1 MRILDICCCSGGAS
15 MGLYQACRKAGI
27 EPHVCG
33 ADIRKPDSYP
43 FEFIQSDM
51 RELSLDFIRSF
62 DFVWLSPPCQAYSL
76 ACVGSSKEYPNLVP
90 FAQNL
95 MYQAGV
101 PYCMENVPQAPLR
114 RDLLLCGEMFGL
126 GVIRHRH
133 FEIGGFE
140 VPQPFHKMHSGR
152 VIDGEKV
159 TVAGNGFGGSSK
171 IEDWQKA
178 IGIDWITDRW
188 SLAQAVP
195 PAYSQYI
202 MSCFLGE
209 PDYSLLVE
217 GLPVSVDGWY
227 YQEEMILCGK
237 PNCKCQRG
245 ELHGP
250 YWMRYKQIGKRRVK
264 QYVGKSYVS
273 SCAR

>member
-15 MGLYQACRKAGI
+15 MGLYQACRKTGI
-27 EPHVCG
+27 EPYVCG

-43 FEFIQSDM
+43 FEFIQSDI

-76 ACVGSSKEYPNLVP
+76 ACVGSSKEYPDLVP
-90 FAQNL
+90 FARNL
-95 MYQAGV
+95 MYRAGV

-114 RDLLLCGEMFGL
+114 RDLLLCGEMFDL

-133 FEIGGFE
+133 FEISGFE

-159 TVAGNGFGGSSK
+159 TVAGNGFGGSGK

-195 PAYSQYI
+195 PVYSQYI

-209 PDYSLLVE
+209 PDYSLLVDD
-217 GLPVSVDGWY
+217 LPVSSDGWY
-227 YQEEMILCGK
+227 YQQEMIQCGK

-264 QYVGKSYVS
+264 QYVGKSYVF
-273 SCAR
+273 SCAH